1 MKRKIIQINE
11 ERCNGCGLCIPNCP
25 EGALQIIDGKVRL
38 ISDLFCDGL
47 GACIGYCPEEAIT
60 IVEREAEVYDEAKV
74 MENIVKQGRNVIK
87 AHLEHL
93 KEHNETEYL
102 NQAIKFLRD
111 KGIENPI
118 EKDDEHNSHKHSP
131 HSSGC
136 PGSKIIDFSEEKQDA
151 EKINDISIKSEIRQ
165 WPIQLQLLNPNAPYF
180 KNADLLIAADCVPFT
195 FANFHQKLLKG
206 KILIIFCPKLD
217 SSIEQYVDKLTE
229 IFKHQNILS
238 ITLAHMEVPCCSGIE
253 SIVKKALEKSGKDI
267 TIIKYI
273 ISLRGDILSVSEIK
287 NNKEIL
293 VKQK

>member
-1 MKRKIIQINE
+1 MKREIIQIDE
-11 ERCNGCGLCIPNCP
+11 EKCNGCGLCIPNCP
-25 EGALQIIDGKVRL
+25 EGALQIIDGKARL

-47 GACIGYCPEEAIT
+47 GACIGHCPEGAIT

-102 NQAIKFLRD
+102 NQAVKFLRD
-111 KGIENPI
+111 RGIENPI
-118 EKDDEHNSHKHSP
+118 EKDDEHNNHKHSQ

-136 PGSKIIDFSEEKQDA
+136 PGLRIIDFSEEKQDT
-151 EKINDISIKSEIRQ
+151 EKADEVSLKSELRQ

-180 KNADLLIAADCVPFT
+180 KNADLLIAADCVSFT

-217 SSIEQYVDKLTE
+217 SNIEQYIDKLTE
-229 IFKHQNILS
+229 IFKHQNIRS

-253 SIVKKALEKSGKDI
+253 SIVKKAIEQSGKDI
-267 TIIKYI
+267 IIIKYI
-273 ISLRGDILSVSEIK
+273 ISLRGEILSVSEIK

-293 VKQK
+293 VNHK